1 MLLTQKRIL
10 QILSRHNHNDLA
22 SKLCDLTLGVLILLN
37 ITAVTLESVPQIG
50 ARFHLQF
57 YYFEILSIS
66 IFTIEYVT
74 RIWVSGIDVK
84 RKGNTNFKRR
94 LSYLFSFTGIVD
106 LISILPSIL
115 FMFNGLDLR
124 WMRVLRLIRLLK
136 FSHYSPALESLT
148 AALKAERNSFTA
160 AIYLFLIALFFS
172 SALMYMAEHDTQP
185 EIFTSIPETIWWSL
199 ITLTTVGYGDVTPIT
214 TLGKIIGGFTAVM
227 GVFVVALLTGIVA
240 TAFSSQISTSKQ
252 IIEFEIASALNDGG
266 IKQDELEKIYILKRE
281 LNLSDEYVNIL
292 IKLLSEKSN

>member
-74 RIWVSGIDVK
+74 RIWVSAIDVK

-148 AALKAERNSFTA
+148 AALKAERISFTA

>member
-1 MLLTQKRIL
+1 MRL
-10 QILSRHNHNDLA
+10 NA
-22 SKLCDLTLGVLILLN
+22 GVLILLN

-74 RIWVSGIDVK
+74 RIWVSAIDVK

-94 LSYLFSFTGIVD
+94 LSYLFSFTEIVD

-124 WMRVLRLIRLLK
+124 WMRVLWLIRLLK

-227 GVFVVALLTGIVA
+227 GVLL
-240 TAFSSQISTSKQ
+240 
-252 IIEFEIASALNDGG
+252 
-266 IKQDELEKIYILKRE
+266 
-281 LNLSDEYVNIL
+281 
-292 IKLLSEKSN
+292 

>member
-1 MLLTQKRIL
+1 MRLTQKRVL

-22 SKLCDLTLGVLILLN
+22 SKLCDLTLGMLILLDV
-37 ITAVTLESVPQIG
+37 TAITLESVPQIG

-74 RIWVSGIDVK
+74 RNWVSAIDVK
-84 RKGNTNFKRR
+84 RKSNTNFKRR
-94 LSYLFSFTGIVD
+94 LSYLFSFTWIVD

-124 WMRVLRLIRLLK
+124 WMRVFRLIRLLK

-148 AALKAERNSFTA
+148 ASLKAERNSFTA

-172 SALMYMAEHDTQP
+172 SAPLYMAKHDPQP
-185 EIFTSIPETIWWSL
+185 ANKSSSL
-199 ITLTTVGYGDVTPIT
+199 RFLQP
-214 TLGKIIGGFTAVM
+214 
-227 GVFVVALLTGIVA
+227 
-240 TAFSSQISTSKQ
+240 
-252 IIEFEIASALNDGG
+252 
-266 IKQDELEKIYILKRE
+266 
-281 LNLSDEYVNIL
+281 
-292 IKLLSEKSN
+292 